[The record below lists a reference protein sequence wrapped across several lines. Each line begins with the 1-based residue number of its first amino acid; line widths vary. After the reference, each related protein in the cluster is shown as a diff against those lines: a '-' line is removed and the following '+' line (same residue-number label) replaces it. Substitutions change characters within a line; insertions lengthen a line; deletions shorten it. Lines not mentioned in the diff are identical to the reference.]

1 MNEVEII
8 LEAFGTKVVED
19 LRKSLSEKLQAKA
32 SRYQSKYN
40 SGSTN
45 PGESALGASIKYR
58 IVDSSEGIKLNVLL
72 NDYWEAVDTGRKPAG
87 VLKEAKID
95 KWIKKRN
102 IISSFIK
109 SNLEDRLKRQKN
121 NKTKREKK
129 VLTKLSFADALEAMD
144 FLVRRKLQNKGY
156 EGIHFFNEVM
166 EDGRQQQLTKD
177 IAAAMKKDIEI
188 IIKTNRYA
196 DGNNNTQQT
205 N

>member
-1 MNEVEII
+1 MNEVEKI

-19 LRKSLSEKLQAKA
+19 LRKSLSEKLQARA
-32 SRYQSKYN
+32 ARYQSKYN

-58 IVDSSEGIKLNVLL
+58 IVDSSDGIKLNVLL

-156 EGIHFFNEVM
+156 EGIHFFDAVM

-188 IIKTNRYA
+188 IIKTNRYEKE
-196 DGNNNTQQT
+196 
-205 N
+205 

>member
-1 MNEVEII
+1 MNEVEKI
-8 LEAFGTKVVED
+8 LEAFGTKVVVD
-19 LRKSLSEKLQAKA
+19 LRKSLSDKLQAKA

-58 IVDSSEGIKLNVLL
+58 IVDSSDGIKLNVLL

-109 SNLEDRLKRQKN
+109 SNLEDRLARQKN

-129 VLTKLSFADALEAMD
+129 VLQKLSFADALEAMD
-144 FLVRRKLQNKGY
+144 FLVRRKIQNKGY
-156 EGIHFFNEVM
+156 EGIYFFDAVM

-188 IIKTNRYA
+188 IIKTNRYEKE
-196 DGNNNTQQT
+196 
-205 N
+205 

>member
-1 MNEVEII
+1 MNEVEKI
-8 LEAFGTKVVED
+8 LEAFGTKVVVD

-58 IVDSSEGIKLNVLL
+58 IVDSSDGIKLNVLL

-144 FLVRRKLQNKGY
+144 YLVRRKIQNKGY

-188 IIKTNRYA
+188 VIKTNRYEKE
-196 DGNNNTQQT
+196 
-205 N
+205 

>member
-1 MNEVEII
+1 MNEVEKI
-8 LEAFGTKVVED
+8 LEAFGTKVVVD
-19 LRKSLSEKLQAKA
+19 LRKSLSDKLQAKA

-58 IVDSSEGIKLNVLL
+58 IVDSSDGIKLNVLL

-102 IISSFIK
+102 ILSSFIK
-109 SNLEDRLKRQKN
+109 SNLEDRIENQNRR
-121 NKTKREKK
+121 NKTNRETK
-129 VLTKLSFADALEAMD
+129 VLEKLTFAEALKSLD
-144 FLVRRKLQNKGY
+144 YLVRRKIQNKGY

-188 IIKTNRYA
+188 IIKTNRYEE
-196 DGNNNTQQT
+196 T
-205 N
+205 

>member
-1 MNEVEII
+1 MNEVEKI

-102 IISSFIK
+102 IISSFQK

-129 VLTKLSFADALEAMD
+129 VLTKLSFADALKAMD

-156 EGIHFFNEVM
+156 EGNYFFNEVM
-166 EDGRQQQLTKD
+166 EDGRQEKLIVD
-177 IAAAMKKDIEI
+177 IRTALKKDVEI
-188 IIKTNRYA
+188 ILKTNLEIKTYGESGIR
-196 DGNNNTQQT
+196 
-205 N
+205 

>member
-1 MNEVEII
+1 MNEVEKI

-19 LRKSLSEKLQAKA
+19 LRKSLSDKLQAKA
-32 SRYQSKYN
+32 AFYQSKYKGA
-40 SGSTN
+40 SPN

-58 IVDSSEGIKLNVLL
+58 IVDSADGIKLNVYL

-129 VLTKLSFADALEAMD
+129 VLEKLSFVDALEAMD

-156 EGIHFFNEVM
+156 EGIYFFDAVM

-188 IIKTNRYA
+188 IIKTNRYEKE
-196 DGNNNTQQT
+196 
-205 N
+205 

>member
-1 MNEVEII
+1 MNEVEKI

-58 IVDSSEGIKLNVLL
+58 IVDSSEGIKLNVYL

-102 IISSFIK
+102 IISSFQK
-109 SNLEDRLKRQKN
+109 SNLEARLARQKN

-188 IIKTNRYA
+188 IIKTNRYEKE
-196 DGNNNTQQT
+196 
-205 N
+205 

>member
-8 LEAFGTKVVED
+8 LEAFGTKVVVD

-102 IISSFIK
+102 ILSSFIK
-109 SNLEDRLKRQKN
+109 SNLEDRIENQNRR
-121 NKTKREKK
+121 NKTNRETK
-129 VLTKLSFADALEAMD
+129 VLEKLTFAEALKSLD
-144 FLVRRKLQNKGY
+144 YLVRRKIQNKGY
-156 EGIHFFNEVM
+156 EGINFFDAVM
-166 EDGRQQQLTKD
+166 EDGRQQQLNKD

-188 IIKTNRYA
+188 IIKTNRYEKE
-196 DGNNNTQQT
+196 
-205 N
+205 

>member
-1 MNEVEII
+1 MNEVEKI

-19 LRKSLSEKLQAKA
+19 LRKSLSDKLQAKA
-32 SRYQSKYN
+32 AYYQSKYK

-72 NDYWEAVDTGRKPAG
+72 NDYWEAVDTGRKAAG

-102 IISSFIK
+102 IISSFQK
-109 SNLEDRLKRQKN
+109 SNLEDRIENQNRR
-121 NKTKREKK
+121 NKTNRETK
-129 VLTKLSFADALEAMD
+129 VLKKLTFAEALKAMD
-144 FLVRRKLQNKGY
+144 YLVRRKIQNQGY
-156 EGIHFFNEVM
+156 WGIHFFDEVVN
-166 EDGRQQQLTKD
+166 DGRQQQLTKD

-188 IIKTNRYA
+188 IIKTNRYG
-196 DGNNNTQQT
+196 DNNT
-205 N
+205 

>member
-19 LRKSLSEKLQAKA
+19 LRKILSEKLKARAAK
-32 SRYQSKYN
+32 YQSKYN
-40 SGSTN
+40 SGSSN
-45 PGESALGASIKYR
+45 PGDSALSASIKYR
-58 IVDSSEGIKLNVLL
+58 ILDSSEGIKLNVYL
-72 NDYWEAVDTGRKPAG
+72 NDYWEAVDTGRKAAG

-102 IISSFIK
+102 IISSFQK
-109 SNLEDRLKRQKN
+109 SNLAYRLERQTK
-121 NKTKREKK
+121 NKTKRVKK

-177 IAAAMKKDIEI
+177 IALAMKKDIEI
-188 IIKTNRYA
+188 IIKTNRYG
-196 DGNNNTQQT
+196 DNNT
-205 N
+205 

>member
-1 MNEVEII
+1 MNEVEKI
-8 LEAFGTKVVED
+8 LEAFGTKVVVD
-19 LRKSLSEKLQAKA
+19 LRKSLSDKLQAKA

-58 IVDSSEGIKLNVLL
+58 IVDSSDGIKLNVLL

-102 IISSFIK
+102 ILSSFIK
-109 SNLEDRLKRQKN
+109 SNLEDRIDTQNRR
-121 NKTKREKK
+121 NKTNRETK
-129 VLTKLSFADALEAMD
+129 VLQKLTFAEALKSLD
-144 FLVRRKLQNKGY
+144 YLVRRKIQNKGY

-188 IIKTNRYA
+188 IIKTNRYEE
-196 DGNNNTQQT
+196 T
-205 N
+205 

>member
-19 LRKSLSEKLQAKA
+19 LRKSLSDKLQARA
-32 SRYQSKYN
+32 SKYQSKYN

-58 IVDSSEGIKLNVLL
+58 ILDSSDGIKLNVYL

-109 SNLEDRLKRQKN
+109 SNLEDRLKRQTK

-129 VLTKLSFADALEAMD
+129 VLEKLTFADALEAMD

-156 EGIHFFNEVM
+156 EGNYFYNEVM
-166 EDGRQQQLTKD
+166 EDGRQEKLILD
-177 IAAAMKKDIEI
+177 IRTALKKDVEI
-188 IIKTNRYA
+188 ILKTNLEIKTYNESGIR
-196 DGNNNTQQT
+196 
-205 N
+205 

>member
-1 MNEVEII
+1 MNEVEKI
-8 LEAFGTKVVED
+8 LEAFGTKVVVD
-19 LRKSLSEKLQAKA
+19 LRKSLSEKLQARA

-58 IVDSSEGIKLNVLL
+58 IVDSSDGIKLNVLL

-102 IISSFIK
+102 IISSFQK
-109 SNLEDRLKRQKN
+109 SNLEARLARQKN

-188 IIKTNRYA
+188 VIKTNRYEKE
-196 DGNNNTQQT
+196 
-205 N
+205 

>member
-58 IVDSSEGIKLNVLL
+58 IVDSSDGIKLNVYL
-72 NDYWEAVDTGRKPAG
+72 NDYWEAVDTGRKAAG
-87 VLKEAKID
+87 VLKEANID

-102 IISSFIK
+102 IISSFQK

-166 EDGRQQQLTKD
+166 DDGRQQQLTKD

-188 IIKTNRYA
+188 IIKTNRYG
-196 DGNNNTQQT
+196 DNNT
-205 N
+205 

>member
-1 MNEVEII
+1 MNEVEKI

-102 IISSFIK
+102 IISSFQK
-109 SNLEDRLKRQKN
+109 SNLEARLARQKN

-129 VLTKLSFADALEAMD
+129 VLQKLSFADALEAMD
-144 FLVRRKLQNKGY
+144 FLVRRKIQNKGY
-156 EGIHFFNEVM
+156 EGIYFFDAVM

-177 IAAAMKKDIEI
+177 IAAAMKKEIEI
-188 IIKTNRYA
+188 IIKTNRYEKE
-196 DGNNNTQQT
+196 
-205 N
+205 

>member
-1 MNEVEII
+1 MNEVEKI

-58 IVDSSEGIKLNVLL
+58 ILDSSDGIKLNVLL

-102 IISSFIK
+102 IISSFQK
-109 SNLEDRLKRQKN
+109 SNLAYRLERQTK
-121 NKTKREKK
+121 NKTKRVKK

-156 EGIHFFNEVM
+156 EGNYFYNEVM
-166 EDGRQQQLTKD
+166 EDGRQEKLIVD
-177 IAAAMKKDIEI
+177 IRTALKKDVEI
-188 IIKTNRYA
+188 ILKTNLEVKTYNESGIR
-196 DGNNNTQQT
+196 
-205 N
+205 

>member
-102 IISSFIK
+102 ILSSFIK
-109 SNLEDRLKRQKN
+109 SNLEDRIENQNRR
-121 NKTKREKK
+121 NKTNRETK
-129 VLTKLSFADALEAMD
+129 VLQKLTFAEALKSLD
-144 FLVRRKLQNKGY
+144 YLVRRKIQNKGY
-156 EGIHFFNEVM
+156 EGINFFDAVM

-188 IIKTNRYA
+188 IIKTNRYEKE
-196 DGNNNTQQT
+196 
-205 N
+205 

>member
-1 MNEVEII
+1 MNEVEKI

-19 LRKSLSEKLQAKA
+19 LRKSLSDKLQARA
-32 SRYQSKYN
+32 ARYQSKYN

-58 IVDSSEGIKLNVLL
+58 ILDSSDGIKLNVLL

-102 IISSFIK
+102 IIPSFIK
-109 SNLEDRLKRQKN
+109 SNLEDRIENQNRR
-121 NKTKREKK
+121 NKSNRETK
-129 VLTKLSFADALEAMD
+129 VLQKLTFAEALKAMD
-144 FLVRRKLQNKGY
+144 YLVRRKIQNQGY
-156 EGIHFFNEVM
+156 WGIHFFDEVVN
-166 EDGRQQQLTKD
+166 DGRQQQLTKD

-188 IIKTNRYA
+188 IIKTNRYG
-196 DGNNNTQQT
+196 DNNT
-205 N
+205 

>member
-19 LRKSLSEKLQAKA
+19 LRKSLSDKLQARAA
-32 SRYQSKYN
+32 SYKSKYN

-58 IVDSSEGIKLNVLL
+58 IVDSSDGIKLNVYL
-72 NDYWEAVDTGRKPAG
+72 NDYWEAVDTGRKAAG

-102 IISSFIK
+102 IISSFQK
-109 SNLEDRLKRQKN
+109 SNLAYRLERQTK
-121 NKTKREKK
+121 NKTKRVKK

-188 IIKTNRYA
+188 IIKTNRYG
-196 DGNNNTQQT
+196 DNNT
-205 N
+205 

>member
-1 MNEVEII
+1 MNEVEKI

-19 LRKSLSEKLQAKA
+19 LRKSLSDKLQAKA
-32 SRYQSKYN
+32 AFYQSKYN

-102 IISSFIK
+102 IISSFQK
-109 SNLEDRLKRQKN
+109 SNLEARLARQKN

-156 EGIHFFNEVM
+156 EGVHFFNEVM

-188 IIKTNRYA
+188 IIKTNRYEE
-196 DGNNNTQQT
+196 T
-205 N
+205 